1 MAQDVL
7 YEMAEDAFLLNEDGN
22 LNTNTDVK
30 EIIYHPSLN
39 VIIICTNFG
48 VVRVLDVNSGV
59 ILQSTNLSAE
69 NGRSI
74 ICKYIP
80 IEDRVLICDG
90 QSIGV
95 RTDYN
100 GVLLLESI
108 LQKGLT
114 DPTENVKIELS
125 MLEAA
130 FLKQCVA
137 HSTHG
142 KSLKLYTELQTVVEA
157 VHHSNK
163 DKRGIKSQKWKT
175 VCITLPIGELKQIM
189 SALVK
194 ELIAQ
199 KVHNPL
205 LQVASAVMER
215 IWELMGEP
223 TNAGDKRMMAS
234 EARRRETFSQ
244 WPHMDYK
251 WALPEQM
258 AQAGFYHQ
266 PNTAGDDR
274 AMCFTCTV
282 CLVSWERT
290 DEPWSEHERHSP
302 TCPFVIGEYTQNVPI
317 SVSKATGPAIDA
329 TFRGNNIELIG
340 TSSIPKFLPTSTND
354 GLISVFDVSGK
365 IERTHSFFVTHF
377 DSHILEKLT
386 HDFGSG
392 FWNDEKKVSVHKRVT
407 ALSIVSDKAAK
418 EKAVTKSV
426 RPTIIC
432 GITISQKFD
441 KNSQDNNVIE
451 PTLQPT
457 DIFGFLKVIRG
468 TDLDRDVNNTTGVYL
483 VVYDFMFN
491 KEQEEPEDKSD
502 NSKQSEIDC
511 DKQVTNAPLAY
522 NHISLIDIDSSDL
535 SKKDEYVLL
544 KELTSFYKT
553 LIPGESD
560 SVFLPPV
567 TKTNDSPKKNHT
579 GPRLLTVDINNS
591 EADFVSASD
600 MLGFLPPYQPDSNE
614 TSISDH
620 IVDLKNNQS
629 NKRLNYSRTVQCIS
643 LPVGC
648 KRCKGVQIK
657 SILTTQDGAHIL
669 VTVCSTSAHFLIVY
683 ALNFSNK
690 MVTIDEN
697 YLNVR
702 HMVPEEKPVEIS
714 LLPSLDKLK
723 MPFAK
728 LENGIEGNVII
739 VCADGAVRIIEL
751 STLKTACIAKIDDKK
766 FVSAVYCNSL
776 DRLCVSTSEGSLHFY
791 ELNEGDYESTDDH
804 EEDDIFPLNADQSVK
819 DMSAVEKLDIIRC
832 FKEPPAPIPLKDLKT
847 LQKLTLFSPVRS
859 GYNVTVPPCWS
870 EFQQAMRQR
879 RNTSIINTESSTKT
893 WRLQTDTTTW
903 EEHIFE
909 IALPTPV
916 HLGHVDVHFTLQSGC
931 TKPRVEVSLLRQSK
945 GGIGRRHGKDVKFS
959 VDDSVTI
966 DMLRRLENPVV
977 SEEYLRAHNA
987 DLLVGPVSI
996 GQYLDLTDQSGIVT
1010 LTSPRLFKV
1019 KVRNL
1024 LLHIRAVF
1032 DKDAKKP
1039 KDSKGNVVMDKLG
1052 IPTRKNTQYL
1062 GCDCI
1067 HELSIALY
1075 GPSENPQIIH
1085 ERIMRNLMLD
1095 SNVFVQSL
1103 LNSIITSNNRET
1115 HQKALDILN
1124 WIASIKLVPSKR
1136 YSVIS
1141 PDEQVELIFTLCIDE
1156 NMLGLLRK
1164 CLLRGSRSIA
1174 HNCMLFLL
1182 TCSRETKN
1190 ISDSFG
1196 NQFDNVV
1203 LRNLLTIMTDIKQ
1216 VKSPLALQWLF
1227 ALLLKMTKKDT
1238 EQLVGDKCISLL
1250 KETAD
1255 ELIKRSNP
1263 FHLLLR
1269 SRYGLY
1275 GLPTEPEIFDIEPPT
1290 FVKDSCTNS
1299 YYNFTSTAQN
1309 AVPATEASGII
1320 IGPDYTQEVPQKTDS
1335 PPRDTIK
1342 ENKLKNKHI
1351 FFPRPIKGLIE
1362 AEPLHFSCINTSEGT
1377 RIEMADSVNATMQT
1391 AVNNIFPIVLAA
1403 TQPTQKE
1410 TKKEDFQ
1417 SFVQKYMDT
1426 SPCFSSHLNDIIE
1439 NNFAMSKAFEEAEQK
1454 MAMAYK
1460 NLFDYNKSI
1469 NSQSTSS
1476 VPINQATTENAQEQA
1491 MIKSCNLPW
1500 QQLLVPPAKQVIVV
1514 ERMHSGAKRHVILDF
1529 GDSVSLTDI
1538 IIPSC
1543 SDLVSLTIDVWLFGE
1558 EVDSVRLVTS
1568 SDIGTKNLILN
1579 DLQPPPLCR
1588 FMRVTLV
1595 GRYGMS
1601 TTRCRIPLGYF
1612 YGHVI
1617 ILPEDVPG
1625 DIYIKP
1631 RNYEKQ
1637 LGVLSKLLED
1647 ISCRYSLVC
1656 SKLKDYLQPFLIADV
1671 KNTCH
1676 LSSYLRTTQ
1685 SSYRTG
1691 SKTDEQKLISAYTD
1705 AVTYQLQMNTVRN
1718 VMSRIEEGMTQSAS
1732 SDSGSVEATVS
1743 TDKLNFIA
1751 EGLLEVLLSVDK
1763 TAQLPQDLCQ
1773 HLFKGLCVSEPARIQ
1788 LLGAMFLEKSSGSSL
1803 FWGNFLADTLVELFS
1818 TSSNSVVQQDRLFV
1832 LLIYL
1837 SRKSPENSAKIDAA
1851 MRVVYKTLKP
1861 IETNRSLLLAVN
1873 VDLPFLSWLLMYLSL
1888 QLTFDKREDDRW
1900 EWVHNEI
1907 TSKLSTTPSAD
1918 SQAKVKILGSWKNNT
1933 SWSTVKEFK
1942 TSKGGIFKK
1951 TPGAEASPAE
1961 DKLWDPTSLIDLMRV
1976 PQSKPQFVDTAHCLA
1991 VARLLLKFIN
2001 SMDHSA
2007 SADMMILSFKIISKL
2022 ATMAKL
2028 QLWQLL
2034 TESQLLNLIHF
2045 TLACKVHWAPF
2056 ALLCFLQDALDLQIE
2071 DLAEVMEV
2079 DREGASSSS
2088 WGSSTVN
2095 ELANEDDSDTSDKA
2109 NSSLDSSDASKTKSK
2124 PMNNLSFPPLPSVF
2138 ETDSNDSDI
2147 EEVLET
2153 FEKVKPAVQM
2163 PAKLTFDN
2171 SKFQV
2176 SALPTTCTT
2185 IDARL
2190 EIGLS
2195 SMSEI
2200 GLQRLTTANT
2210 HKLLQNVLE
2219 DRFVETECGLLPWP
2233 EQVDLFA
2240 AESTVQNAAQMLSY
2254 CFDQLLNKLQTMNPD
2269 QIEDVLHLWVTL
2281 NCIKRD
2287 SKFDSSATPIIQ
2299 IQAEP
2304 VVGLISAL
2312 AWTPGLSLKAWCLG
2326 LQALTLVCNAGWDGG
2341 SSFSATGML
2350 STIVNHRDFVQLFVN
2365 FLSGSGIAFRET
2377 GAAGPTLCK
2386 ALHDFL
2392 VRLQVR
2398 CDIVSQCSK
2407 LGNLLKTVMLNVVY
2421 QLSRPGGPIFT
2432 RLGPLDAQCKL
2443 FQSILYLDF
2452 TNIDI
2457 SIGMSTLESASLL
2470 LNHYFTSIDNVKCLP
2485 IGDKRSIWNNNFS
2498 DIFAGVLGTDA
2509 TKPERSVSYEDLLI
2523 NLLKLFGKLAQT
2535 PMVYNSN
2542 SSGRAT
2548 NLSEPSAFSQTDESK
2563 AEQINQFHA
2572 DNLPSQLVTPFFADT
2587 VLQHHP
2593 TIISLCKCLASSK
2606 RSRFDTSSDVP
2617 LKNIL
2622 SFSEP
2627 TSVEEAIFQFLCTL
2641 VKKAT
2646 RRELVMEPLLMFLS
2660 QKPDLNRLLTH
2671 FIHQVLD
2678 NEEAVACFYNAGGI
2692 QSLASNVVSSINV
2705 SSSVSKRGTITTVL
2719 EFFNKGSSYQ
2729 HENEDPTHKSC
2740 QNTPELC
2747 GLINFA
2753 PSCTITCQSITSQ
2766 PADVLIQGGSG
2777 VTHRRSRSALWSH
2790 NLYQDET
2797 HTDLLLELPTAVLLK
2812 EVQLQPHA
2820 SSLATCP
2827 SYVAIETSADGP
2839 RGLVPA
2845 CYPLATSGM
2854 TSIRLGLPSP
2864 KVVNCVLIRLY
2875 KPKVGNTVGLV
2886 QIRLLGSCVFG
2897 RTSLGELDEE
2907 YCNLG
2912 SSGILLLHGCFM
2924 VAVDPQLRRQIVESA
2939 SLVPNFLNTCC
2950 SMLLVPSQ
2958 MYPGELPYLES
2969 VLREL
2974 SLFSPENG
2982 MATIRNLLDNRLSI
2996 VEPMLTLAF
3005 RLQDKVIENIPGSQS
3020 ACELLYQILE
3030 HQDANTGHRVDM
3042 VLKWLKAT
3050 ADECLR
3056 TGNTR
3061 NCSPTYVSSIAS
3073 ILWFSK
3079 EAEIGYDLKELITL
3093 DLFDAIY
3100 DLKMRTTNN
3109 SLKYTLDCLLCSVC
3123 YIRSELFPLL
3133 LQKVGVLVPNLSTD
3147 RAASISDDRKDAEG
3161 MTDDHKEDYANCE
3174 WYGHLIIRDLSELD
3188 LSQEQLETVALASR
3202 SPTAIQQLLDS
3213 GLPKLLN
3220 NAIHEFCNKN
3230 DQDSSVPMAKL
3241 EQVAAILQFFT
3252 NACDEKMLRDWLGSP
3267 DGSSFWPQL
3276 LHWLCKNPF
3285 NSANMQSEALV
3296 HLEEIC
3302 VKFLSKCCLC
3312 HPTNQARLATVL
3324 CEVISLQQ
3332 NDISGFLRR
3341 LILQL
3346 LLENEKVPVII
3357 EANFALYQNFNIFE
3371 LIVPVHP
3378 AFKQTHHR
3386 RTSYMSTSTCLG
3398 EILEGY
3404 ISCPPNASASKSES
3418 VSSKK
3423 SSTISKKDTSHLKDF
3438 YVAEFGVLSM
3448 AAGNTAKDKR
3458 AKDIKNLAAVTPQ
3471 SKKKRYASETLVYD
3485 IIEGRCI
3492 SCQAF
3497 PGEPLPLSLNL
3508 GQLLLLIESKNITNN
3523 WPFLHLTVSE
3533 STSDERKHQTKEAIY
3548 MVQQQHP
3555 ICNALLAFSSI
3566 GGLALLA
3573 QHLPTVYPEAIR
3585 VANPEKTMPDFSESE
3600 WIKLED
3606 ADDLYED
3613 IEEVMSNSASPSS
3626 TGTISQIPPHSL
3638 TAFSL
3643 FLRLPGYA
3651 DVLLKDTKK
3660 AICLLRLMLGV
3671 TDDGEG
3677 RDMLQWAVASSLA
3690 TFPFEVLRQLYDVS
3704 PLCSDDGRLLRR
3716 ISISSGAVQLIL
3728 SCLGLLTHHSSTNH
3742 EKDSVKN
3749 QKTKEERQ
3757 LYWAKG
3763 TGFGTGSTQQSWNV
3777 EQALMKQK
3785 TEEEHVTV
3793 LLDVLASYI
3802 NPNDEA
3808 GEELVGY
3815 VLPPQ
3820 FPEMLA
3826 KSALLP
3832 AISSYLR
3839 NDSVLDMARHI
3850 PLYKAVLKVLRALA
3864 LIKQLAK
3871 LLLPQNSECSEL
3883 SVSSLLN
3890 NM

>member
-1 MAQDVL
+1 
-7 YEMAEDAFLLNEDGN
+7 MAEDAFLLNEDGN

-1095 SNVFVQSL
+1095 SN
-1103 LNSIITSNNRET
+1103 
-1115 HQKALDILN
+1115 KALDILN

-1691 SKTDEQKLISAYTD
+1691 SKTDEQKLISAYTVREITAKIIEIENCINFVLQD

-2312 AWTPGLSLKAWCLG
+2312 AWTPGLSLKACRG
-2326 LQALTLVCNAGWDGG
+2326 LWEFLPDVSSTTALDIIKGDEAVGEVISRAFRQRLVQLRDPLWPHKYDRGSSLSRKAREITSPTASSPLIMSTAAVDKTSGRNSHRPRLQSPENIPKCDLTGRESLHSIIKALTLVCNAGWDGG

-3030 HQDANTGHRVDM
+3030 HQVLITGPADTPYANGCFELDVFFPPDYPLSPMLINLETTGHHTVRFNPNLYNDGKVCLS
-3042 VLKWLKAT
+3042 VLNTWHGRPEEKWNAQT
-3050 ADECLR
+3050 
-3056 TGNTR
+3056 
-3061 NCSPTYVSSIAS
+3061 SS
-3073 ILWFSK
+3073 F
-3079 EAEIGYDLKELITL
+3079 
-3093 DLFDAIY
+3093 
-3100 DLKMRTTNN
+3100 
-3109 SLKYTLDCLLCSVC
+3109 
-3123 YIRSELFPLL
+3123 
-3133 LQKVGVLVPNLSTD
+3133 LQVLVSIQSLILVPEPYFNEPGYERARGTPAGSVNSKDYNLNICQATVRWAMLDQILNPCPCFEDVINAHFYMKKHEVLAQVEKWIEELELEVKKEKKSGP
-3147 RAASISDDRKDAEG
+3147 RIIKKNRSAA
-3161 MTDDHKEDYANCE
+3161 
-3174 WYGHLIIRDLSELD
+3174 
-3188 LSQEQLETVALASR
+3188 
-3202 SPTAIQQLLDS
+3202 LDS
-3213 GLPKLLN
+3213 
-3220 NAIHEFCNKN
+3220 F
-3230 DQDSSVPMAKL
+3230 
-3241 EQVAAILQFFT
+3241 
-3252 NACDEKMLRDWLGSP
+3252 
-3267 DGSSFWPQL
+3267 
-3276 LHWLCKNPF
+3276 
-3285 NSANMQSEALV
+3285 
-3296 HLEEIC
+3296 
-3302 VKFLSKCCLC
+3302 
-3312 HPTNQARLATVL
+3312 
-3324 CEVISLQQ
+3324 
-3332 NDISGFLRR
+3332 
-3341 LILQL
+3341 
-3346 LLENEKVPVII
+3346 
-3357 EANFALYQNFNIFE
+3357 
-3371 LIVPVHP
+3371 
-3378 AFKQTHHR
+3378 
-3386 RTSYMSTSTCLG
+3386 
-3398 EILEGY
+3398 
-3404 ISCPPNASASKSES
+3404 
-3418 VSSKK
+3418 
-3423 SSTISKKDTSHLKDF
+3423 
-3438 YVAEFGVLSM
+3438 
-3448 AAGNTAKDKR
+3448 
-3458 AKDIKNLAAVTPQ
+3458 
-3471 SKKKRYASETLVYD
+3471 
-3485 IIEGRCI
+3485 
-3492 SCQAF
+3492 
-3497 PGEPLPLSLNL
+3497 
-3508 GQLLLLIESKNITNN
+3508 
-3523 WPFLHLTVSE
+3523 
-3533 STSDERKHQTKEAIY
+3533 RK
-3548 MVQQQHP
+3548 
-3555 ICNALLAFSSI
+3555 
-3566 GGLALLA
+3566 
-3573 QHLPTVYPEAIR
+3573 
-3585 VANPEKTMPDFSESE
+3585 
-3600 WIKLED
+3600 
-3606 ADDLYED
+3606 
-3613 IEEVMSNSASPSS
+3613 
-3626 TGTISQIPPHSL
+3626 
-3638 TAFSL
+3638 
-3643 FLRLPGYA
+3643 
-3651 DVLLKDTKK
+3651 
-3660 AICLLRLMLGV
+3660 
-3671 TDDGEG
+3671 
-3677 RDMLQWAVASSLA
+3677 
-3690 TFPFEVLRQLYDVS
+3690 
-3704 PLCSDDGRLLRR
+3704 
-3716 ISISSGAVQLIL
+3716 
-3728 SCLGLLTHHSSTNH
+3728 
-3742 EKDSVKN
+3742 
-3749 QKTKEERQ
+3749 
-3757 LYWAKG
+3757 
-3763 TGFGTGSTQQSWNV
+3763 
-3777 EQALMKQK
+3777 
-3785 TEEEHVTV
+3785 
-3793 LLDVLASYI
+3793 
-3802 NPNDEA
+3802 
-3808 GEELVGY
+3808 
-3815 VLPPQ
+3815 
-3820 FPEMLA
+3820 
-3826 KSALLP
+3826 
-3832 AISSYLR
+3832 
-3839 NDSVLDMARHI
+3839 
-3850 PLYKAVLKVLRALA
+3850 LYKQLRE
-3864 LIKQLAK
+3864 QLAK
-3871 LLLPQNSECSEL
+3871 LKPPGDDYVEMFLTEGIELDSPTTPTNSMEVCQEEIISDFDPAGDMEKM
-3883 SVSSLLN
+3883 VDD
-3890 NM
+3890 MCK

>member
-1 MAQDVL
+1 M
-7 YEMAEDAFLLNEDGN
+7 
-22 LNTNTDVK
+22 
-30 EIIYHPSLN
+30 
-39 VIIICTNFG
+39 
-48 VVRVLDVNSGV
+48 
-59 ILQSTNLSAE
+59 
-69 NGRSI
+69 
-74 ICKYIP
+74 
-80 IEDRVLICDG
+80 
-90 QSIGV
+90 
-95 RTDYN
+95 
-100 GVLLLESI
+100 
-108 LQKGLT
+108 
-114 DPTENVKIELS
+114 
-125 MLEAA
+125 
-130 FLKQCVA
+130 
-137 HSTHG
+137 
-142 KSLKLYTELQTVVEA
+142 
-157 VHHSNK
+157 
-163 DKRGIKSQKWKT
+163 WKT

-317 SVSKATGPAIDA
+317 SVSKAT
-329 TFRGNNIELIG
+329 E
-340 TSSIPKFLPTSTND
+340 
-354 GLISVFDVSGK
+354 
-365 IERTHSFFVTHF
+365 
-377 DSHILEKLT
+377 
-386 HDFGSG
+386 
-392 FWNDEKKVSVHKRVT
+392 KVSVHKRVT

-441 KNSQDNNVIE
+441 KNSQ
-451 PTLQPT
+451 
-457 DIFGFLKVIRG
+457 VIRG

-1454 MAMAYK
+1454 M
-1460 NLFDYNKSI
+1460 
-1469 NSQSTSS
+1469 
-1476 VPINQATTENAQEQA
+1476 
-1491 MIKSCNLPW
+1491 
-1500 QQLLVPPAKQVIVV
+1500 
-1514 ERMHSGAKRHVILDF
+1514 
-1529 GDSVSLTDI
+1529 DI

-1691 SKTDEQKLISAYTD
+1691 SKTDEQKLISAYTVREITAKIIEIENCINFVLQD

-2392 VRLQVR
+2392 
-2398 CDIVSQCSK
+2398 
-2407 LGNLLKTVMLNVVY
+2407 
-2421 QLSRPGGPIFT
+2421 
-2432 RLGPLDAQCKL
+2432 
-2443 FQSILYLDF
+2443 SILYLDF

-2593 TIISLCKCLASSK
+2593 TIISLY
-2606 RSRFDTSSDVP
+2606 VP

-2875 KPKVGNTVGLV
+2875 KPKVA
-2886 QIRLLGSCVFG
+2886 
-2897 RTSLGELDEE
+2897 
-2907 YCNLG
+2907 
-2912 SSGILLLHGCFM
+2912 GILLLHGCFM

-3100 DLKMRTTNN
+3100 NLKMRTTNN

-3763 TGFGTGSTQQSWNV
+3763 GDCTGFGTGSTQQSWNV

-3890 NM
+3890 NMRTCVDTYASKLRIQIPKSERNGKASKSDYLMKIEELEQGEGLATLMPDIQTTATLVANVTLGLDDQIDGNSDCSLDRPVDSSPEEQYIRIMKQLQFASHDMMEEQEDGTVNFTVTHHFQPMALATPEQSHPARVKRIAQETVTLSTSLPLSYSSSVFVLITGPADTPYANGCFELDVFFPPDYPLSPMLINLETTGHHTVRFNPNLYNDGKVCLSVLNTWHGRPEEKWNAQTSSFLQVLVSIQSLILVPEPYFNEPGYERARGTPAGSVNSKDYNLNICQATVRWAMLDQILNPCPCFEDVINAHFYMKKHEVLAQVEKWIEELELEVKKEKKSGPRIIKKNRSAALDSFRKLYKQLREQLAKLKPPGDDYVEMFLTEGIELDSPTTPTNSMEVCQEEIISDFDPAGDMEKMVDDMCK

>member
-1 MAQDVL
+1 
-7 YEMAEDAFLLNEDGN
+7 MAEDAFLLNEDGN

-39 VIIICTNFG
+39 
-48 VVRVLDVNSGV
+48 
-59 ILQSTNLSAE
+59 
-69 NGRSI
+69 
-74 ICKYIP
+74 
-80 IEDRVLICDG
+80 
-90 QSIGV
+90 
-95 RTDYN
+95 
-100 GVLLLESI
+100 
-108 LQKGLT
+108 
-114 DPTENVKIELS
+114 
-125 MLEAA
+125 AA

-317 SVSKATGPAIDA
+317 SVSKAT
-329 TFRGNNIELIG
+329 E
-340 TSSIPKFLPTSTND
+340 
-354 GLISVFDVSGK
+354 
-365 IERTHSFFVTHF
+365 
-377 DSHILEKLT
+377 
-386 HDFGSG
+386 
-392 FWNDEKKVSVHKRVT
+392 KVSVHKRVT

-441 KNSQDNNVIE
+441 KNSQ
-451 PTLQPT
+451 
-457 DIFGFLKVIRG
+457 VIRG

-1454 MAMAYK
+1454 M
-1460 NLFDYNKSI
+1460 
-1469 NSQSTSS
+1469 
-1476 VPINQATTENAQEQA
+1476 
-1491 MIKSCNLPW
+1491 
-1500 QQLLVPPAKQVIVV
+1500 
-1514 ERMHSGAKRHVILDF
+1514 
-1529 GDSVSLTDI
+1529 DI

-1691 SKTDEQKLISAYTD
+1691 SKTDEQKLISAYTVREITAKIIEIENCINFVLQD

-2392 VRLQVR
+2392 
-2398 CDIVSQCSK
+2398 
-2407 LGNLLKTVMLNVVY
+2407 
-2421 QLSRPGGPIFT
+2421 
-2432 RLGPLDAQCKL
+2432 
-2443 FQSILYLDF
+2443 SILYLDF

-2593 TIISLCKCLASSK
+2593 TIISLY
-2606 RSRFDTSSDVP
+2606 VP

-2886 QIRLLGSCVFG
+2886 QIRLLA
-2897 RTSLGELDEE
+2897 
-2907 YCNLG
+2907 
-2912 SSGILLLHGCFM
+2912 GILLLHGCFM

-3030 HQDANTGHRVDM
+3030 HQVLITGPADTPYANGCFELDVFFPPDYPLSPMLINLETTGHHTVRFNPNLYNDGKVCLS
-3042 VLKWLKAT
+3042 VLNTWHGRPEEKWNAQT
-3050 ADECLR
+3050 
-3056 TGNTR
+3056 
-3061 NCSPTYVSSIAS
+3061 SS
-3073 ILWFSK
+3073 F
-3079 EAEIGYDLKELITL
+3079 
-3093 DLFDAIY
+3093 
-3100 DLKMRTTNN
+3100 
-3109 SLKYTLDCLLCSVC
+3109 
-3123 YIRSELFPLL
+3123 
-3133 LQKVGVLVPNLSTD
+3133 LQVLVSIQSLILVPEPYFNEPGYERARGTPAGSVNSKDYNLNICQATVRWAMLDQILNPCPCFEDVINAHFYMKKHEVLAQVEKWIEELELEVKKEKKSGP
-3147 RAASISDDRKDAEG
+3147 RIIKKNRSAA
-3161 MTDDHKEDYANCE
+3161 
-3174 WYGHLIIRDLSELD
+3174 
-3188 LSQEQLETVALASR
+3188 
-3202 SPTAIQQLLDS
+3202 LDS
-3213 GLPKLLN
+3213 
-3220 NAIHEFCNKN
+3220 F
-3230 DQDSSVPMAKL
+3230 
-3241 EQVAAILQFFT
+3241 
-3252 NACDEKMLRDWLGSP
+3252 
-3267 DGSSFWPQL
+3267 
-3276 LHWLCKNPF
+3276 
-3285 NSANMQSEALV
+3285 
-3296 HLEEIC
+3296 
-3302 VKFLSKCCLC
+3302 
-3312 HPTNQARLATVL
+3312 
-3324 CEVISLQQ
+3324 
-3332 NDISGFLRR
+3332 
-3341 LILQL
+3341 
-3346 LLENEKVPVII
+3346 
-3357 EANFALYQNFNIFE
+3357 
-3371 LIVPVHP
+3371 
-3378 AFKQTHHR
+3378 
-3386 RTSYMSTSTCLG
+3386 
-3398 EILEGY
+3398 
-3404 ISCPPNASASKSES
+3404 
-3418 VSSKK
+3418 
-3423 SSTISKKDTSHLKDF
+3423 
-3438 YVAEFGVLSM
+3438 
-3448 AAGNTAKDKR
+3448 
-3458 AKDIKNLAAVTPQ
+3458 
-3471 SKKKRYASETLVYD
+3471 
-3485 IIEGRCI
+3485 
-3492 SCQAF
+3492 
-3497 PGEPLPLSLNL
+3497 
-3508 GQLLLLIESKNITNN
+3508 
-3523 WPFLHLTVSE
+3523 
-3533 STSDERKHQTKEAIY
+3533 RK
-3548 MVQQQHP
+3548 
-3555 ICNALLAFSSI
+3555 
-3566 GGLALLA
+3566 
-3573 QHLPTVYPEAIR
+3573 
-3585 VANPEKTMPDFSESE
+3585 
-3600 WIKLED
+3600 
-3606 ADDLYED
+3606 
-3613 IEEVMSNSASPSS
+3613 
-3626 TGTISQIPPHSL
+3626 
-3638 TAFSL
+3638 
-3643 FLRLPGYA
+3643 
-3651 DVLLKDTKK
+3651 
-3660 AICLLRLMLGV
+3660 
-3671 TDDGEG
+3671 
-3677 RDMLQWAVASSLA
+3677 
-3690 TFPFEVLRQLYDVS
+3690 
-3704 PLCSDDGRLLRR
+3704 
-3716 ISISSGAVQLIL
+3716 
-3728 SCLGLLTHHSSTNH
+3728 
-3742 EKDSVKN
+3742 
-3749 QKTKEERQ
+3749 
-3757 LYWAKG
+3757 
-3763 TGFGTGSTQQSWNV
+3763 
-3777 EQALMKQK
+3777 
-3785 TEEEHVTV
+3785 
-3793 LLDVLASYI
+3793 
-3802 NPNDEA
+3802 
-3808 GEELVGY
+3808 
-3815 VLPPQ
+3815 
-3820 FPEMLA
+3820 
-3826 KSALLP
+3826 
-3832 AISSYLR
+3832 
-3839 NDSVLDMARHI
+3839 
-3850 PLYKAVLKVLRALA
+3850 LYKQLRE
-3864 LIKQLAK
+3864 QLAK
-3871 LLLPQNSECSEL
+3871 LKPPGDDYVEMFLTEGIELDSPTTPTNSMEVCQEEIISDFDPAGDMEKM
-3883 SVSSLLN
+3883 VDD
-3890 NM
+3890 MCK